1 MATYTSILSIC
12 AGIGGLEL
20 GLERALPTAR
30 TVCYVERDAQTCEVL
45 AARIEAGQ
53 LDDAPIWSDVTTFDP
68 DPWCGLV
75 DGITAGF
82 PCQPASVAGKRLGT
96 ADERWIWPYIQR
108 IIGALRPAFVL
119 LENVAGLYLRGLDT
133 ILGSLAEIGFD
144 ARWTTVRASE
154 VGAPHQRA
162 RIFILAES
170 VPYAMWDAMADGS
183 DDGCKI
189 SGSTHNRNGRD
200 ESGYFVD
207 GCDPGVAAADRSNGP
222 GERHVGRGDPPIAVP
237 GGNRIDVGANGG
249 ASRGEGTG
257 NADGARSQGWEQ
269 PDGEGTDK
277 RPTWPPGPSDRAAW
291 AEVLARWPMLAPA
304 ECSICRVADGIPD
317 RLDGG
322 TITHGSAEDAGQC
335 GSASASGRSDPSP
348 SVDEVLI

>member
-1 MATYTSILSIC
+1 MATYTNILSIC

-75 DGITAGF
+75 DGVIAGF

-108 IIGALRPAFVL
+108 IIGTLRPAFVL
-119 LENVAGLYLRGLDT
+119 LENVAGLYIRGLDT

-144 ARWTTVRASE
+144 ARWTTVRASDI
-154 VGAPHQRA
+154 GAPHQRP

-170 VPYAMWDAMADGS
+170 IPYAMRDAMADGS
-183 DDGCKI
+183 NDRRKI

-207 GCDPGVAAADRSNGP
+207 GCDPGVVNANEP
-222 GERHVGRGDPPIAVP
+222 GLPI
-237 GGNRIDVGANGG
+237 RW
-249 ASRGEGTG
+249 
-257 NADGARSQGWEQ
+257 SQQ
-269 PDGEGTDK
+269 QHPNK
-277 RPTWPPGPSDRAAW
+277 RPPFPPGPSDRSAW
-291 AEVLARWPMLAPA
+291 AEVIARWPMLAPA
-304 ECSICRVADGIPD
+304 ECSLCGVADGIPD

-322 TITHGSAEDAGQC
+322 TITHGSAENARQC